1 MAVDIDSEKAALER
15 DIESLLYESTKRTG
29 RIAVSLDTTE
39 VRIPD
44 GNQLVK
50 YQVRIDLNRTPKEA
64 RRERKL
70 ALFGYGRVNGF
81 KVGISRT

>member
-15 DIESLLYESTKRTG
+15 DIETLLYEFTKRTG

-44 GNQLVK
+44 GNQLLK

-64 RRERKL
+64 RRERKP
-70 ALFGYGRVNGF
+70 AFFGYGRVNGF

>member
-39 VRIPD
+39 VPHSGRKSACEIPSK
-44 GNQLVK
+44 N
-50 YQVRIDLNRTPKEA
+50 
-64 RRERKL
+64 
-70 ALFGYGRVNGF
+70 
-81 KVGISRT
+81 